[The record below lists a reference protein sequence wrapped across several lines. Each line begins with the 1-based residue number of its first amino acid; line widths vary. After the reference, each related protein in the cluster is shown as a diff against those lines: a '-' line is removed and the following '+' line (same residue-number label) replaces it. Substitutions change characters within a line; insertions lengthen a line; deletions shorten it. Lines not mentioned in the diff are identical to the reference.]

1 LNSFLEAH
9 NITKYLNGEGGS
21 KKPIV
26 ENLSFSISEKDNITA
41 ILAPVGGGKT
51 TILKI
56 LAGLDNDFTGDIFLK
71 GFQIKNKLP
80 FIPEKAASFP
90 WLNVYDNI
98 KIILSMQRKD
108 EISRVRI
115 QELINLVGL
124 TGYENH
130 FPSNNS
136 YGFRFRIS
144 LARALSSPAPLILL
158 DEPWKQMDP
167 ETKDEILNLIKI
179 LSNEGHLKFLIA
191 SSNITDMVFLADKIL
206 LLNNNGKLSSI
217 ISKSNNE
224 PVLQK
229 NDVLNIILKENSINK
244 ANFSI

>member
-9 NITKYLNGEGGS
+9 NITKYLNGDAGS
-21 KKPIV
+21 KKSIV

-41 ILAPVGGGKT
+41 ILAPVRGGKT

-56 LAGLDNDFTGDIFLK
+56 LAGLDNDYMGDIFLK

-80 FIPEKAASFP
+80 YIPEKPASFP

-98 KIILSMQRKD
+98 KIILSIQRKD

-130 FPSNNS
+130 FPANKS

-144 LARALSSPAPLILL
+144 LARALSNPSPLILL

-167 ETKDEILNLIKI
+167 ETKGEILNLVKN
-179 LSNEGHLKFLIA
+179 LSYEGHLKFLIT
-191 SSNITDMVFLADKIL
+191 SSNITDVTFLSDKIL
-206 LLNNNGKLSSI
+206 LLDKFGKLSET
-217 ISKSNNE
+217 ISKSSNE
-224 PVLQK
+224 PELIK
-229 NDVLNIILKENSINK
+229 NNILNIILKENIVNNT
-244 ANFSI
+244 NFSI